1 MQKSFAAR
9 TRTNFITGTAVALP
23 VVISIAVVVWLFGT
37 VANFTDSLL
46 FFLPRRLTHAQG
58 GAGPVI
64 WYWSWAAFAVAV
76 VLLCLVGQ
84 LTRYYVGKQ
93 ILKLMDTLL
102 LQVPLLGK
110 IYGTLKQVNE
120 AFSSS
125 SKSSFQQVVMVEF
138 PRQGMHSIGFI
149 TNSDHASVER
159 ESARKMITVFVPT
172 TPNPTSGFLVVVP
185 EDEVVKVDMS
195 VADGIRFIISLGSIS
210 PELRL
215 PSAEPHSI
223 PKT

>member
-46 FFLPRRLTHAQG
+46 FFLPRRLTHAQD

-64 WYWSWAAFAVAV
+64 WYWSWAAFGVTVA
-76 VLLCLVGQ
+76 LLSLLGQ
-84 LTRYYVGKQ
+84 LTRYYVGKK
-93 ILKLMDTLL
+93 ILRLMDTLL

-120 AFSSS
+120 AFSNS

-138 PRQGMHSIGFI
+138 PRPGMHSIGFI
-149 TNSDHASVER
+149 TNSDLPSVAS
-159 ESARKMITVFVPT
+159 ESTRKMISVFVPT
-172 TPNPTSGFLVVVP
+172 TPNPTTGFLVVIP
-185 EDEVVKVDMS
+185 ADEVVKLDLS
-195 VADGIRFIISLGSIS
+195 VAEGIRFIISLGSIS
-210 PELRL
+210 SELRL
-215 PSAEPHSI
+215 PSAEPRSI